1 MTYQSTNLL
10 SKKFKYDIYEPLDVW
25 QNGLSNSNSNAL
37 YQRNVEQIV
46 QRSTNKNSQGI
57 S

>member
-46 QRSTNKNSQGI
+46 QRSTNKDSQGI